1 VRRYDPGMLEHVP
14 TLSEIEREEGALRR
28 LRLLAALEITG
39 ASQSDVARKM
49 NLAGERT
56 AVTTVNR
63 WCRGKAVMSEATLRY
78 VLTVLGL
85 PADWQPP
92 ESH

>member
-1 VRRYDPGMLEHVP
+1 MLEHVP

-28 LRLLAALEITG
+28 VRLLAALEVTG
-39 ASQSDVARKM
+39 TSQSDVARKM

-85 PADWQPP
+85 GADWQPP
-92 ESH
+92 EPPASH